1 MKKLAL
7 VASLVL
13 CLMLASLPA
22 FAVKD
27 ADIDWGTNH
36 NGGHWGFTYT
46 KAPGAEEGSLQS
58 YFNIRS
64 DQSRWNK
71 KIDGAYVEGG
81 QNLTTLFGTRIGV
94 SYSPYVAQFHGE
106 STVLGIRVFPYQ
118 WNDWSFDGTYVI
130 AHTHQ
135 SNHWNHTPVIVGPSK
150 QDILLGA
157 KGKLSDIELSA
168 ALVRHEIGD
177 KFYYNYSLIADAK
190 PMTDLSV
197 KLTYAGYQMNKD
209 WLYNVD
215 ATWKYMPNKLEFR
228 AGFRN
233 SEIVAVDSAAVRG
246 GGFTGGDDDKKAY
259 VNKAGRNAINAI
271 YNRDQ
276 SVNLGATTWFG
287 LGPVDNKLTVDYD
300 TTNPAKRNDVDDV
313 IKVGLE
319 SKYEGF
325 AFNQWTTVI
334 VPDENTTAR
343 SSTIN
348 DATANRYD
356 YGLTVTT
363 PKYEL
368 GYGFTATGRL
378 DFDWDMN
385 YDTENRYH
393 TIAGL
398 IVSGKQ
404 DIWKLKNVALDAKV
418 AVDMPKEKTII
429 EDPVKFAGRAMY
441 QAPNGIKFRAEYYS
455 SVDYAAGGPGGAAK
469 WVHGQELHQR
479 YGAYRFYEDW
489 NSPVGLRVVV
499 GVPF

>member
-22 FAVKD
+22 FAAKD
-27 ADIDWGTNH
+27 ADIDWGTDEW
-36 NGGHWGFTYT
+36 GGYWGFTYT
-46 KAPGAEEGSLQS
+46 KAPGTEEGQLQP
-58 YFNIRS
+58 YFHFRA
-64 DQSRWNK
+64 DQSRFNK
-71 KIDGAYVEGG
+71 KVDGAYVEGG
-81 QNLTTLFGTRIGV
+81 QNLTTLFGWKLGFA
-94 SYSPYVAQFHGE
+94 YSPYVAQVDGD
-106 STVLGIRVFPYQ
+106 SRVYGLRIYTYK
-118 WNDWSFDGTYVI
+118 WNDWAFDGTYVI
-130 AHTHQ
+130 GYEAPD
-135 SNHWNHTPVIVGPSK
+135 NYWKGDLIEGPSR
-150 QDILLGA
+150 QDVLLGA
-157 KGKLSDIELSA
+157 KGKLGDVDLSG
-168 ALVRHEIGD
+168 ALVRFEVGD

-190 PMTDLSV
+190 PMTDMTV
-197 KLTYAGYQMNKD
+197 KFTYAGYQVNKD

-215 ATWKYMPNKLEFR
+215 GNWKYMPGKLEFR

-233 SEIVAVDSAAVRG
+233 SEIMNVESAAVRG
-246 GGFTGGDDDKKAY
+246 PGFVGGDDDKKAY
-259 VNKAGRNAINAI
+259 VNKDGRNAINAI

-325 AFNQWTTVI
+325 VFNQWGTVI
-334 VPDENTTAR
+334 VPDEKTTDR
-343 SSTIN
+343 HSVIN
-348 DATANRYD
+348 DPTVNRYD

-455 SVDYAAGGPGGAAK
+455 SVDYAEGGPGGAAE
-469 WVHGQELHQR
+469 WVHGQKLHQR
-479 YGAYRFYEDW
+479 YGAYRFYEDS

>member
-1 MKKLAL
+1 MKKFAL

-13 CLMLASLPA
+13 CLMLVSLPA
-22 FAVKD
+22 FAKKD
-27 ADIDWGTNH
+27 ADINWGDNH
-36 NGGHWGFTYT
+36 NSGDWGFTYT
-46 KAPGAEEGSLQS
+46 KAPGAEEGSLQT
-58 YFNIRS
+58 YFNVRS

-94 SYSPYVAQFHGE
+94 SYSPYVAQFDGD
-106 STVLGIRVFPYQ
+106 SKVLGMRVYPYKLG
-118 WNDWSFDGTYVI
+118 DWTIDGTYVF
-130 AHTHQ
+130 AYNHE
-135 SNHWNHTPVIVGPSK
+135 SNHWNDTPVIVGPIK

-157 KGKLSDIELSA
+157 KGKLGDADLSG
-168 ALVRHEIGD
+168 ALVRFKVDD
-177 KFYYNYSLIADAK
+177 KSYYNYSLIANVK
-190 PMTDLSV
+190 PMTDVSV
-197 KLTYAGYQMNKD
+197 TATYAGYQVNKD

-215 ATWKYMPNKLEFR
+215 GTWKYMPGKLEFR

-233 SEIVAVDSAAVRG
+233 SEIASVESAAVRG
-246 GGFTGGDDDKKAY
+246 PGFATGEKNAY
-259 VNKAGRNAINAI
+259 VNNNGRNAINGI
-271 YNRDQ
+271 YNRDKG
-276 SVNLGATTWFG
+276 VNVGATTWFN

-300 TTNPAKRNDVDDV
+300 TTNPAKRGDVDDV

-325 AFNQWTTVI
+325 AFNQWATVI

-378 DFDWDMN
+378 DFDWDLN
-385 YDTENRYH
+385 YDAESRYH

-404 DIWKLKNVALDAKV
+404 DIWKLKNVNLDAKV
-418 AVDMPKEKTII
+418 AVDMPKEGTII

-441 QAPNGIKFRAEYYS
+441 QAPNGIRFRAEYYS
-455 SVDYAAGGPGGAAK
+455 SVDYKAEAD
-469 WVHGQELHQR
+469 WVHGQKLHQR
-479 YGAYRFYEDW
+479 YGAYRFYEEW
-489 NSPVGLRVVV
+489 NSPVGLRVTM
-499 GVPF
+499 GIPW